1 MILELIL
8 KICQLKLICE
18 IENGFS
24 MALTI
29 YIKAKFWIHLTCLN
43 LVFNK
48 YSKAYDNFIFMGD
61 FNAATSDNAM
71 EDFCSLNDYESLISN
86 QHITKIMRIQHMPI

>member
-1 MILELIL
+1 MAENKFQKLNWMIHFHQVNLTYLDLVDLIDMMKIQWMVDFYYILEMTFQLNSNMILELIL

-29 YIKAKFWIHLTCLN
+29 HIKAKF
-43 LVFNK
+43 
-48 YSKAYDNFIFMGD
+48 
-61 FNAATSDNAM
+61 
-71 EDFCSLNDYESLISN
+71 
-86 QHITKIMRIQHMPI
+86 